1 MEDPCES
8 FMNLYL
14 KCVKNKDRGLS
25 EGDEC
30 ENEANQYK
38 TCRRY
43 QKKKKNQEKEE
54 NVDTETSK

>member
-1 MEDPCES
+1 MEDPCEP

-14 KCVKNKDRGLS
+14 RCVKNKDRGLS

-38 TCRRY
+38 TCRRD
-43 QKKKKNQEKEE
+43 QKKKKNIDADVEKA
-54 NVDTETSK
+54 NASK